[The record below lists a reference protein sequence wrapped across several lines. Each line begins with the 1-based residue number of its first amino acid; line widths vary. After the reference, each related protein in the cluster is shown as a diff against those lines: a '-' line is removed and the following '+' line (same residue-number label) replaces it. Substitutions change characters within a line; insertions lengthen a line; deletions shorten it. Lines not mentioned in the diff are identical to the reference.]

1 MGSNV
6 ASHSLSTKKDLIVEK
21 PFLDKLRQLK
31 WQVIDQGLGVPQDPS
46 KSLRENFKQVVL
58 PKEFKDAIKKINVLS
73 DGREWLTDK
82 QLNEIHFEIQN
93 FAGKSLH
100 EANKEIHRLLLKGT
114 SVSRNEL
121 TGEQDPT
128 VRLVDFKNWDK
139 NSFIAINQF
148 RLLTPGAS
156 RQGIIPDIVLF
167 LNGMPVIVVEAKDF
181 EVAEP
186 LSEAFLQVTRY
197 ANTRDDDYGMK
208 EGEEKL
214 FHYNIFSIIT
224 HGKEARVGTISA
236 EFDFYSNWVD
246 IFPEQYK
253 TVDYPPN
260 EERQEVL
267 IQGMLNKEILI
278 DILKHFTLFM
288 EIKKG
293 KEIKI
298 VARYNQYRA
307 VGKIIDNIREGK
319 TPLERSGVIWH
330 TQGSGKSL
338 TMVFLIRKLRSLDDL
353 KDLKVIFVID
363 RIDLE
368 EQLSDTAI
376 LTDEALNIID
386 RRDELQQLVGD
397 TGDVNM
403 VMIHKFLVE
412 KNVSAQSLIDAG
424 VIPKFEKFE
433 AINSSERILL
443 LIDEAH
449 RTQGGDM
456 GDNLFSAFPNAI
468 RIGFTGTPLITER
481 HEKKTHDRFGGKKN
495 KDGEPWIDSYKFD
508 KAIADRAT
516 VEIKYIGK
524 VTRDKIDDKEVFD
537 AEFEDMFEQRSQAER
552 EEIQRR
558 YGTFLAYLESKDRIT
573 KISKDIVDHYYKD
586 ILVNGFK
593 AQVVASSIVAA
604 VRYKYELEIAIKNKI
619 EELKSL
625 PDEQRDDERIKQ
637 LEFLK
642 VAAIVS
648 SAGNNE
654 LGYISTARREAMET
668 DAKNNFKTDFDY
680 SKEGEQYKKPE
691 TGIGIICVCDRLLT
705 GFDAPIEQVMYL
717 DKNLREHDLFQA
729 ITRVN
734 RTKKGKSFGLV
745 VDYFGVT
752 KHLSEALAIY
762 TDKDK
767 NKLQNFLTVFR
778 DINKEIPVLEA
789 RYKRIL
795 DLFIDKGLT
804 QIQSFLEQKFT
815 DNDSEF
821 QFAEDCIEEAKNI
834 QFRAELLT
842 YSKSFFDSLDLL
854 FNTKAGGEYW
864 AQAKRLGYLL
874 WRIKDRYKDPTMDL
888 KWASEKVRKL
898 IDKHL
903 FSLGIDTKVPEVS
916 ILSDEF
922 GKKVDKFNRTPKS
935 KASEMEH
942 AIRGHIKVN
951 LDKDPAFY
959 SRIKDRLETILN
971 AYKENWEDIA
981 KELEK
986 LREEMAHGR
995 KPETEGISIVEA
1007 PFYDLLINRIAT
1019 KNDTDIQKTKE
1030 LIHKVIPILKETA
1043 TLNNFWHDRAA
1054 ERRRIEGLIEDEI
1067 RYSGVDLFYKQASE
1081 LATEL
1086 MNLAKNR
1093 KSDLE

>member
-1 MGSNV
+1 MAEYLN
-6 ASHSLSTKKDLIVEK
+6 VEK
-21 PFLDKLRQLK
+21 PFLEKLRQLN
-31 WQVIDQGLGVPQDPS
+31 WQVIDQGIGVPQDPA
-46 KSLRENFKQVVL
+46 KSLRDNFKQVLL
-58 PKEFKDAIKKINVLS
+58 PNEFKKAIKKINTTAEGV
-73 DGREWLTDK
+73 EWLTNK
-82 QLNEIHFEIQN
+82 QLEEILFEIQN

-100 EANKEIHRLLLKGT
+100 EANKEIHNLLLKGT
-114 SVSRNEL
+114 SVSRNEV

-128 VRLVDFKNWDK
+128 VRLVDFKKWDK

-167 LNGMPVIVVEAKDF
+167 LNGLPIVVIEAKDF
-181 EVAEP
+181 DVAEP
-186 LSEAFLQVTRY
+186 LSDAFLQVTRY

-224 HGKEARVGTISA
+224 HGKEARVGTINA
-236 EFDFYSNWVD
+236 DFDFYNNWVD
-246 IFPEQYK
+246 IFPEEYK
-253 TVDYPPN
+253 TVTFPPN

-267 IQGMLNKEILI
+267 ILGMLNKEILI
-278 DILKHFTLFM
+278 DILKHYTIFM

-293 KEIKI
+293 VEVKI

-307 VGKIIDNIREGK
+307 VGKIIRNHREG
-319 TPLERSGVIWH
+319 TTSLEKGGVVWH

-338 TMVFLIRKLRSLDDL
+338 TMVFLIRKLRSCDDL
-353 KDLKVIFVID
+353 KDLKIIFIVD
-363 RIDLE
+363 RTDLE
-368 EQLSDTAI
+368 EQLSETAE
-376 LTDEALNIID
+376 LTGEPIHIID
-386 RRDELQQLVGD
+386 RRNKLHELSND

-412 KNVSAQSLIDAG
+412 NNVSAQSLIDAG
-424 VIPKFEKFE
+424 IIPKFEKFE
-433 AINSSERILL
+433 PINNSERILL

-456 GDNLFSAFPNAI
+456 GDNLFSAFPNAV
-468 RIGFTGTPLITER
+468 RVGFTGTPLLTDR
-481 HEKKTHDRFGGKKN
+481 HEIKTHERFGGKLDIN
-495 KDGEPWIDSYKFD
+495 GEPWIDFYKFD
-508 KAIADRAT
+508 KAVADRAT

-524 VTRDKIDDKEVFD
+524 VSKDKIDDKEQFD
-537 AEFEDMFEQRSQAER
+537 AEFEDMFKMRTLAEK

-558 YGTFLAYLESKDRIT
+558 YGSFIAYLESRERIAE
-573 KISKDIVDHYYKD
+573 IAKDIIEHFYND

-619 EELKSL
+619 EELKAL
-625 PDEQRDDERIKQ
+625 TDEEKDEERITQ

-648 SAGNNE
+648 SIGNNE
-654 LGYISTARREAMET
+654 PGYISKARKEALDG
-668 DAKNNFKTDFDY
+668 DAKNNFKKDFDY
-680 SKEGEQYKKPE
+680 SNEEGQFKKPE

-717 DKNLREHDLFQA
+717 DKSLREHDLFQA

-734 RTKKGKSFGLV
+734 RTKKGKSFGLI

-752 KHLSEALAIY
+752 KHLKDALAIY
-762 TDKDK
+762 TDRDKDK
-767 NKLQNFLTVFR
+767 LNNFLTVFR

-789 RYKRIL
+789 RYNRII
-795 DLFIDKGLT
+795 DLFKENELKNIK
-804 QIQSFLEQKFT
+804 QFLEQKFT
-815 DNDSEF
+815 DETSEF
-821 QFAEDCIEEAKNI
+821 EFAEASIEKAKNVK
-834 QFRAELLT
+834 FRAELLT
-842 YSKSFFDSLDLL
+842 YSKSFFNSLDLL
-854 FNTKAGGEYW
+854 FNSQAGAEYW
-864 AQAKRLGYLL
+864 IQAKRLGYLL
-874 WRIKDRYKDPTMDL
+874 WRIKDRYKDQTMDL

-898 IDKHL
+898 IDRHL

-916 ILSDEF
+916 ILSPDF
-922 GKKVDKFNRTPKS
+922 GKKIDQFNKTPKS

-951 LDKDPAFY
+951 LDKDPTLYNRF
-959 SRIKDRLETILN
+959 KDRLETILS

-986 LREEMAHGR
+986 LREEMVVGR
-995 KPETEGISIVEA
+995 KEETEGISIIEA
-1007 PFYDLLINRIAT
+1007 PFFDILISNLLEENEEDINM
-1019 KNDTDIQKTKE
+1019 TKE
-1030 LIHKVIPILKETA
+1030 LTHNLMVILKETA
-1043 TLNNFWHDRAA
+1043 TINNFWTDRAA

-1067 RYSGVDLFYKQASE
+1067 RYSKIKELPIKASE
-1081 LATEL
+1081 LTTEL
-1086 MNLAKNR
+1086 MKLAKNR
-1093 KSDLE
+1093 EADLR